1 MRILTFL
8 LSGLVVLPLYT
19 PPSLAADHSSP
30 RTVTVSGQAH
40 VSGVPDKAQVTAG
53 VVTRADTAA
62 QALSANSAQ
71 MRKLFQVLSNFGI
84 PETARRTTSF
94 NVSPVYSRPPR
105 NSANRNEPPRIIAY
119 DVRNQVAVDVADFD
133 KLGPIL
139 GALGANGAN
148 QINGIRFSIANPKPL
163 LDKARQLAMR
173 DAKAKATLY
182 VQEAGAKLGKVLQ
195 ISESAIRG
203 PSPKVFR
210 SAAALEASDA
220 VPVARGSQD
229 ISARISVV
237 FEIE

>member
-1 MRILTFL
+1 MRVFAVLF
-8 LSGLVVLPLYT
+8 SGLLLLPLFT
-19 PPSLAADHSSP
+19 TASFAESHALT
-30 RTVTVSGQAH
+30 RTVTVSGEAR

-53 VVTRADTAA
+53 VVTRAETAA

-71 MRKLFQVLSNFGI
+71 MRKLFQVLNNFGI

-94 NVSPVYSRPPR
+94 NVAPVYSRPPR
-105 NSANRNEPPRIIAY
+105 NSANRNQPPKIVAY
-119 DVRNQVAVDVADFD
+119 DVRNQVSIDVADFD

-163 LDKARQLAMR
+163 QDKARQLAMR
-173 DAKAKATLY
+173 DAKAKAALY
-182 VQEAGAKLGKVLQ
+182 VTEAGAKLGKVLQ
-195 ISESAIRG
+195 ISESVLRG